1 MIWGN
6 KDYTQPF
13 KDNLTKYL
21 MLKKTQDDIFIFYVI
36 YKDKVKKFIID
47 FNNNGII
54 YITEKVLGA
63 CLLMALDNNCELED
77 LIITEWGELI
87 VIWKQMNYTEQ

>member
-1 MIWGN
+1 MIQGN
-6 KDYTQPF
+6 KDYIQPF
-13 KDNLTKYL
+13 KDNLIKYL
-21 MLKKTQDDIFIFYVI
+21 MSKKTRDGIFIFYVI

-54 YITEKVLGA
+54 SITEKVLSE
-63 CLLMALDNNCELED
+63 CLLMALDNGCDLED

-87 VIWKQMNYTEQ
+87 VI